1 MKQIAL
7 KGRLVLRKILTGL
20 SMGLVA
26 LVFQACYGSPPAY
39 RGAVKNADTGEPI
52 SGIKVSAGEYDG
64 YYDITDNKGRF
75 LLYGSYDITS
85 QDITLQFKDVDGF
98 KNGEFQDK
106 TITLDLK
113 NTEPLT
119 IALNHK

>member
-20 SMGLVA
+20 SLGLVA

-39 RGAVKNADTGEPI
+39 RGTVKNADTGKPI
-52 SGIKVSAGEYDG
+52 SGIKVYADEYDE
-64 YYDITDNKGRF
+64 YYDITDNEGRF
-75 LLYGSYDITS
+75 LLYGFYDR
-85 QDITLQFKDVDGF
+85 TLQFRDVDGS

-113 NTEPLT
+113 EKGPLT
-119 IALNHK
+119 ITLNHK